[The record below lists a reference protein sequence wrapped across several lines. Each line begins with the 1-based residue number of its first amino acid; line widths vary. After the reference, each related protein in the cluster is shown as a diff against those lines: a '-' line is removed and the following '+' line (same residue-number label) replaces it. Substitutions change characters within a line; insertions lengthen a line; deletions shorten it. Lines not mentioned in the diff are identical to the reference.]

1 MPADLRG
8 DLTLDIIF
16 EILIEI
22 YMELMM
28 LVVPEEKKKKKRYR
42 VLAVIISL
50 IGIAATIAS
59 LVYGLHLIIDKDNL
73 IGIIPVTIA
82 AILSIA
88 QITAGIVIRL
98 SKKGK

>member
-1 MPADLRG
+1 M
-8 DLTLDIIF
+8 DIIF

-28 LVVPEEKKKKKRYR
+28 LVVPEEKKTKKRYR
-42 VLAVIISL
+42 ILAVIIAL

-59 LVYGLHLIIDKDNL
+59 LAYGLHLIIDKDNL
-73 IGIIPVTIA
+73 IGIMPIVIA
-82 AILSIA
+82 VLLSLA
-88 QITAGIVIRL
+88 QITAGIIIHL

>member
-1 MPADLRG
+1 M
-8 DLTLDIIF
+8 DILF

-28 LVVPEEKKKKKRYR
+28 LVVPEEKKTKKRYR
-42 VLAVIISL
+42 VLAIIIAL

-73 IGIIPVTIA
+73 VGIIPITIA
-82 AILSIA
+82 VLLSLA

>member
-1 MPADLRG
+1 M
-8 DLTLDIIF
+8 DILF

-22 YMELMM
+22 YLELMM
-28 LVVPEEKKKKKRYR
+28 LVVPEEKKTKKRYR
-42 VLAVIISL
+42 VLAIIIAL
-50 IGIAATIAS
+50 IGVAATIAS

-73 IGIIPVTIA
+73 VGIIPIA
-82 AILSIA
+82 IAVLLSLA

>member
-1 MPADLRG
+1 M
-8 DLTLDIIF
+8 DIIF

-28 LVVPEEKKKKKRYR
+28 LVVPEEKTTKKRYR
-42 VLAVIISL
+42 VLAAIIAL

-59 LVYGLHLIIDKDNL
+59 LVYGLYLIIDNDNL
-73 IGIIPVTIA
+73 LGIIPIA
-82 AILSIA
+82 VAVILSIS

>member
-1 MPADLRG
+1 M
-8 DLTLDIIF
+8 DILF
-16 EILIEI
+16 EFFIEI

-28 LVVPEEKKKKKRYR
+28 LVVPEEKKTKKRYR
-42 VLAVIISL
+42 VLAIIIAL

-73 IGIIPVTIA
+73 VGIIPIA
-82 AILSIA
+82 IAVLLSLA

>member
-1 MPADLRG
+1 
-8 DLTLDIIF
+8 
-16 EILIEI
+16 
-22 YMELMM
+22 MM

>member
-1 MPADLRG
+1 M
-8 DLTLDIIF
+8 DILF

-28 LVVPEEKKKKKRYR
+28 LVVPEEKKTKKRYR
-42 VLAVIISL
+42 VLAIIIAL

-59 LVYGLHLIIDKDNL
+59 LVYGLHLIIDMDNL
-73 IGIIPVTIA
+73 VGIIPITIA
-82 AILSIA
+82 VLLSLA

>member
-1 MPADLRG
+1 ME
-8 DLTLDIIF
+8 IVF

-28 LVVPEEKKKKKRYR
+28 LVVPEENRTKKRYR
-42 VLAVIISL
+42 VLAIIIAL

-59 LVYGLHLIIDKDNL
+59 LVYGLHLVIDKDDL
-73 IGIIPVTIA
+73 LGIIPIA
-82 AILSIA
+82 IASLLSLA
-88 QITAGIVIRL
+88 QITAGIVIRV

>member
-1 MPADLRG
+1 M
-8 DLTLDIIF
+8 DIVF

-28 LVVPEEKKKKKRYR
+28 LVVPEENRTKKRYR
-42 VLAVIISL
+42 VLAIIIAL

-59 LVYGLHLIIDKDNL
+59 LVYGLHLVIDKDDL
-73 IGIIPVTIA
+73 LGIIPIAIA
-82 AILSIA
+82 ALLSLA
-88 QITAGIVIRL
+88 QITAGIVIRI

>member
-1 MPADLRG
+1 M
-8 DLTLDIIF
+8 DIIF

-28 LVVPEEKKKKKRYR
+28 LVVPEEKATKKRYR
-42 VLAVIISL
+42 VLAVIIAL
-50 IGIAATIAS
+50 IGVAATIAS
-59 LVYGLHLIIDKDNL
+59 LVYGLYLIIDNDNL
-73 IGIIPVTIA
+73 LGIIPIA
-82 AILSIA
+82 VAVILSIS

>member
-1 MPADLRG
+1 M
-8 DLTLDIIF
+8 DIVF

-28 LVVPEEKKKKKRYR
+28 LVVPEENRTKKRYR
-42 VLAVIISL
+42 VLAIIIAL

-59 LVYGLHLIIDKDNL
+59 LVYGLHLVIDKDNL
-73 IGIIPVTIA
+73 LGIIPIAIA
-82 AILSIA
+82 ALLSLA
-88 QITAGIVIRL
+88 QITAGIVIRI